1 MELDAQLSQRNV
13 SGSHI
18 LEFSHN
24 GFSRKNLDA
33 QSYRRIRLSNDA
45 ARLDGEDRLE
55 LKGDQIDA
63 TAESAVL
70 RFQLAAGVQVR
81 PTSPTR
87 LELEQVGANVDQRVW
102 EFVLTSGRF
111 AIEDGMWIAS
121 DGTGHSAPNLAIHAP
136 IRDGLCLIFWRLV
149 RLTPSKNGATEQ

>member
-1 MELDAQLSQRNV
+1 M
-13 SGSHI
+13 SGNHV

-24 GFSRKNLDA
+24 GFSRTNVDA
-33 QSYRRIRLSNDA
+33 QSYRRIRLSDDA
-45 ARLDGEDRLE
+45 ARIDGEDRLD
-55 LKGDQIDA
+55 LKGDHIEA
-63 TAESAVL
+63 TANAAVL

-87 LELEQVGANVDQRVW
+87 LELRQTGEHVGLRVW

-121 DGTGHSAPNLAIHAP
+121 DGTGAL
-136 IRDGLCLIFWRLV
+136 
-149 RLTPSKNGATEQ
+149 GAQLGDPRTNS